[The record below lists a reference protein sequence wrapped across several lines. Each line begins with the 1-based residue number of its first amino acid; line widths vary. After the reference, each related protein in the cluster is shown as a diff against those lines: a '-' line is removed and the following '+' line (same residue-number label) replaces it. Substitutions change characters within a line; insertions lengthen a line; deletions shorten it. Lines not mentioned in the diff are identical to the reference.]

1 MHQPQRDRILIV
13 DDEEAILET
22 MQFTFEDEY
31 DVLATVDAAE
41 ALDLL
46 EKNAP
51 VAVVISDQRMPNM
64 TGVEFLTKVFEAH
77 PETVRIILTGFADMD
92 AIIQAIN
99 DGHVYAYITKP
110 WEPEDLKQV
119 VRRAVDHH
127 RLTAENDRLLQ
138 NLGRSNVLLEGVME
152 RLDQGALAVD
162 ADGVV
167 QASNSLARQYL
178 GQSEDPRGRRLEE
191 VLCGECL
198 DELRSTAFELA
209 ADENASHADLELDLG
224 GVALRLRVT
233 VRHLADPSGAALG
246 TVVFFREISHEPL
259 RRRFEDLVSQ
269 LLEADG
275 ELRPSMETAV
285 NELRSLGDEL
295 QRSPVGSPAKDELRE
310 RSARTV
316 TALENWL
323 AIDDSLAREDY
334 PDAQL
339 LQDRRR
345 VARARWPRPDGVP
358 ERVRE
363 LASRVEAYYDS
374 GENSK
379 QRTL

>member
-1 MHQPQRDRILIV
+1 MHQAQRDRILIV

-22 MQFTFEDEY
+22 MQFTFEDDY
-31 DVLATVDAAE
+31 DVLATVDATE

-64 TGVEFLTKVFEAH
+64 TGVEFLTNVFEAH
-77 PETVRIILTGFADMD
+77 PETARIILTGFADMD

-127 RLTAENDRLLQ
+127 RLTVENDRLLQ
-138 NLGRSNVLLEGVME
+138 NLGRSNVLLEAVME

-178 GQSEDPRGRRLEE
+178 GQADDPRGRSLEA

-198 DELRSTAFELA
+198 DELRTTAFGLA
-209 ADENASHADLELDLG
+209 ADEDASHADLELGVG
-224 GVALRLRVT
+224 GMALRLRVT
-233 VRHLADPSGAALG
+233 VRNLADPSGASLG

-259 RRRFEDLVSQ
+259 RRRFDDLVGE

-275 ELRPSMETAV
+275 ELRPPMETAV
-285 NELRSLGDEL
+285 SELRTLGEEL
-295 QRSPVGSPAKDELRE
+295 RRSPVGAPGKDELRE

-323 AIDDSLAREDY
+323 AIDDSLAREDS

-339 LQDRRR
+339 LRDRMR
-345 VARARWPRPDGVP
+345 VALTRWPRPDGVP

-374 GENSK
+374 GENPK

>member
-1 MHQPQRDRILIV
+1 MDQPQRDRILIV

-22 MQFTFEDEY
+22 MQFTFEDDY

-127 RLTAENDRLLQ
+127 GLTVENDRLLQ
-138 NLGRSNVLLEGVME
+138 NLARSNILLEGVME

-167 QASNSLARQYL
+167 QASNTLARQYL
-178 GQSEDPRGRRLEE
+178 GQNDDPRGRRLEE

-198 DELRSTAFELA
+198 DELRTTTFQLA
-209 ADENASHADLELDLG
+209 ADEDASHADLELDVG
-224 GVALRLRVT
+224 GVALRMRVT
-233 VRHLADPSGAALG
+233 VRNLSDPSGASLG
-246 TVVFFREISHEPL
+246 TVVFFREISHEPQ
-259 RRRFEDLVSQ
+259 RRRFDDLVGE

-275 ELRPSMETAV
+275 EIRAPMETAV
-285 NELRSLGDEL
+285 AELRALGDEL
-295 QRSPVGSPAKDELRE
+295 RGSSVSSPGKDELRE

-323 AIDDSLAREDY
+323 SIDDSLAREDY

-339 LQDRRR
+339 LQDRLR
-345 VARARWPRPDGVP
+345 VALARWPRPDGVP
-358 ERVRE
+358 VRVRE